1 MGGEVPSNTHI
12 VEPVALPPP
21 GGAMETGAP
30 THGLLAPCSQPGTSG
45 ETGLS
50 ICYGTTPLPC
60 CSLNNNKPDLVNPPR
75 KSVPL
80 RDWEPEPD
88 WLAGRLLRPGT

>member
-1 MGGEVPSNTHI
+1 
-12 VEPVALPPP
+12 
-21 GGAMETGAP
+21 METGAP

-60 CSLNNNKPDLVNPPR
+60 CSLNYNKPDLVNPPR

-88 WLAGRLLRPGT
+88 WLAGWLLRPGTSPSGSCHSLIANLS